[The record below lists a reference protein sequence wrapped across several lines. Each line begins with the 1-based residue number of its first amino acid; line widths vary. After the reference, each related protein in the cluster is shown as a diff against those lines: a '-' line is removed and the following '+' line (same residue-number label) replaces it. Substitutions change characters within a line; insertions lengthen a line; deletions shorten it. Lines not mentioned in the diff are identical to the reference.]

1 MQMTL
6 CPSGRHYY
14 DAALHSQCPYCSGPQ
29 DVGVTQ
35 AVPRPLRP
43 DAASA
48 PIPGVT
54 QAVIKKKLGI
64 DPVVGWLVCIE
75 GPDKGT
81 DYRLHADN
89 NYIGRDPSMDV
100 CIAGDD
106 TVTRERHALLTY
118 DFETKTFYVAPTGGK
133 KNPRLNGKPV
143 LNALELSP
151 YDRIQ
156 VGETTLL
163 FIPLCSERFEWR

>member
-6 CPSGRHYY
+6 CPNGHYY
-14 DAALHSQCPYCSGPQ
+14 DAAVNSQCPYCKE
-29 DVGVTQ
+29 VGGQEVSVTQ
-35 AVPRPLRP
+35 PVRRPPSQTTGRP
-43 DAASA
+43 ERGAT
-48 PIPGVT
+48 V
-54 QAVIKKKLGI
+54 AVIKKKLGI

-106 TVTRERHALLTY
+106 TVTRERHALVTY
-118 DFETKTFYVAPTGGK
+118 DYETETFYIAPTGGK

-143 LNALELSP
+143 LTALELAP

-156 VGETTLL
+156 LGETVLL
-163 FIPLCSERFEWR
+163 FVPFCSEQFSWK